1 MTCVRCGVEIGAERC
16 GQIAAG
22 WLCEACLDGAERCAP
37 REDYEGGN
45 NAIYKDDEP

>member
-1 MTCVRCGVEIGAERC
+1 MTCVRCGCEIGTERA

-37 REDYEGGN
+37 REDY
-45 NAIYKDDEP
+45 AINGISSGFASPV

>member
-1 MTCVRCGVEIGAERC
+1 MTCVRCGCEIGAERA

-37 REDYEGGN
+37 GEDEGGN
-45 NAIYKDDEP
+45 NAIHTNDDP